1 MLRLRLGLIIQV
13 MVSEMARCLKI
24 NDNEEASDELM
35 SLSPYEMRNL
45 LHHIMSGREF
55 SISAANQTGYNIVS
69 ESINKGLVTKV
80 CTQCTVWKFTKF
92 SVINIWRKIID
103 FFPVKPT
110 HYCLLE

>member
-55 SISAANQTGYNIVS
+55 SISAANHTGYNIVS

-80 CTQCTVWKFTKF
+80 CTQCGKKHIFALICWKFVK
-92 SVINIWRKIID
+92 SIEID
-103 FFPVKPT
+103 FTDFCGKVRD
-110 HYCLLE
+110 

>member
-80 CTQCTVWKFTKF
+80 CTVVH
-92 SVINIWRKIID
+92 SVEKTQIYS
-103 FFPVKPT
+103 T
-110 HYCLLE
+110 C

>member
-80 CTQCTVWKFTKF
+80 CTQCGK
-92 SVINIWRKIID
+92 NRNLLHLQKIS
-103 FFPVKPT
+103 
-110 HYCLLE
+110 